1 MNRMADHAKQ
11 APRRDHLWVLV
22 IIAGCAL
29 LEVWASWVT
38 IGSLSNFPKIGKL
51 STDWTLAVTTEAY
64 WGYALYSWLAGA
76 PGPRSRRF
84 AMWSAAVVFILSLTG
99 QGAAHLVRPGQ
110 QPPPAL
116 VVFITALPVI
126 VLALIAILVHL
137 RQADREEAAEAERL
151 AAEAEKQAATERA
164 EAGERTALRREL
176 EALSA
181 QRDADL
187 SAFESGLAEERSAR
201 ESAQRDLA
209 QALARAEA
217 LDRKLAA
224 ASDRKPRKASAGTRK
239 TAQATADG
247 DATTELRAIME
258 LQADPDLCKPRMGG
272 ELARRIGVSP
282 ATGRRLHSRLTH
294 QGALNES
301 LARSLTDSPE

>member
-1 MNRMADHAKQ
+1 MTGMADHAKQ

-137 RQADREEAAEAERL
+137 RQADREEAAEAERI
-151 AAEAEKQAATERA
+151 AAEAERQAAAERA
-164 EAGERTALRREL
+164 ENDERAALQAEVAKL
-176 EALSA
+176 TEAVSA
-181 QRDADL
+181 AQKDR
-187 SAFESGLAEERSAR
+187 AE
-201 ESAQRDLA
+201 
-209 QALARAEA
+209 ARAEA
-217 LDRKLAA
+217 QKLAVKVEALTRKLAGNGSRKPAGNTTRKRGGNDARKPAGSAA
-224 ASDRKPRKASAGTRK
+224 ASTPETTPGSGPETASDLDREALVLKYLSEGKSASAAGRLAGLSDSRGRQIARELAR
-239 TAQATADG
+239 TAPQDVADG
-247 DATTELRAIME
+247 DGTA
-258 LQADPDLCKPRMGG
+258 
-272 ELARRIGVSP
+272 
-282 ATGRRLHSRLTH
+282 
-294 QGALNES
+294 
-301 LARSLTDSPE
+301 